1 MPPKRTLLLDKG
13 KVTASNLLEVQQHH
27 PQHQLHIEIE
37 PLARGGMH
45 AVSKDNLTA
54 LIKILI
60 YSIMLLVNQDMAA

>member
-45 AVSKDNLTA
+45 AVSQANFL
-54 LIKILI
+54 
-60 YSIMLLVNQDMAA
+60 YC